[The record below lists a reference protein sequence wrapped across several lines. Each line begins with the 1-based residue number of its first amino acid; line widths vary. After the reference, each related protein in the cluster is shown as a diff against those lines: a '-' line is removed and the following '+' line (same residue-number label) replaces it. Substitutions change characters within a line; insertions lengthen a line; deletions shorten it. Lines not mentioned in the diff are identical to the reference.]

1 MFGHLRAVGWRAKL
15 VWAPVSW
22 GVEWGWCSSTPELVS
37 SAEWAGRWGGCA
49 GACLMATTGS
59 VAARSPCGGV
69 FHGDTFGR
77 SCPEGVRALSHT
89 AEAVSALWRP
99 QNRGSL
105 RESCPGSFRF
115 HSSLPRHPQ
124 ARTDWLRGDGG
135 SDDPTFLLPP
145 RGSSP
150 VTRQSHLLPCRH
162 HVTLK
167 RVGAS
172 GGPPPPCERYTVSTA
187 CAHL

>member
-1 MFGHLRAVGWRAKL
+1 
-15 VWAPVSW
+15 
-22 GVEWGWCSSTPELVS
+22 
-37 SAEWAGRWGGCA
+37 
-49 GACLMATTGS
+49 MATTGS
-59 VAARSPCGGV
+59 VSARSLCGGV

-77 SCPEGVRALSHT
+77 LCPEGVRAPGLLRISHM

-124 ARTDWLRGDGG
+124 ARTDWLRGDGC
-135 SDDPTFLLPP
+135 SDDPTFLLPAW
-145 RGSSP
+145 GSSP

-167 RVGAS
+167 RVGAF
-172 GGPPPPCERYTVSTA
+172 GGPPPM
-187 CAHL
+187 